1 MNPVEDFFNSI
12 VTLPS
17 LPKVVQEVMQ
27 MLNREDLVISDLARK
42 VEHDAVISAKVLK
55 LANSSYYGVTRA
67 IKTIDD
73 AIAILGLSNL
83 RILVMAS
90 GVTSSVTGASG
101 LDLKRFWRHSL
112 VTASVNREIAK
123 VFGKDAEVAY
133 IAGLLHNIGG
143 LLIHLVFPKL
153 SVEVESACHGA
164 SIEERQIAEHETIGL
179 DHCQIGEELANRW
192 NFPGEIS
199 RVLRYYATP
208 LDKSACDMAPIL
220 YMAVHIASCLER
232 GEDAAHIAE
241 TLNADVAKAL
251 NLDKAEWIDRI
262 EAYRGLVKEAEAFI

>member
-123 VFGKDAEVAY
+123 VIGKDAEVAY

-251 NLDKAEWIDRI
+251 SLDKTEWIDRI